1 MPDQNQI
8 TDYDIAIVGGGING
22 AGIARDA
29 AGRGYK
35 VLLVEQDD
43 LASHTSS
50 GSSKLIHGGLR
61 YLEYYEF
68 KLVREALNER
78 EVLLNIAPHI
88 IWPLRF
94 VLPHNKKMR
103 PRWMIR
109 AGLWLYDH
117 LGKRKK
123 LPGSNSINFA
133 SHQSGQAL
141 KREYKNGFEYS
152 DCWVQDARLVV
163 LNAMDARDHGADILT
178 RTCCV
183 SAQAE
188 NDIWKLDLSN
198 KQGGGQ
204 VVKAKFLVNACG
216 PWVVDFLD
224 NKAGLKHQHSIRLV
238 SGGHIVVPKIFDHDM
253 AYIFQNPDN
262 RIIFAIPYEKDYT
275 LIGTTEIDVNQCL
288 KQTITDNEVDY
299 LCKSVDQYFNKQ
311 INEDDVVWHYT
322 GVRPLLDDGSDEATE
337 ATREYVLDLV
347 EQPAPYLSVFGGK
360 ITTYRSLAENAMEMI
375 DIYFGQSTQAWT
387 GTRPLPGGDLENADF
402 ERYLINFRQLKLWLP
417 EDLAHH
423 YVRNYGSRVEK
434 ICQNANSMEELGEHF
449 GQGLYQAEV
458 DYLIEYE
465 WAQNPEDI
473 LWRRSKWGLKLTRQ
487 EQRGLASYIS
497 KKVVNN

>member
-1 MPDQNQI
+1 MSGQNQM
-8 TDYDIAIVGGGING
+8 TDYDIAIVGGGVNG

-103 PRWMIR
+103 PAWMIR

-117 LGKRKK
+117 LGKRKR
-123 LPGSNSINFA
+123 LAGSNSVNF
-133 SHQSGQAL
+133 SNHKSGIPL
-141 KREYKNGFEYS
+141 KGTFKKGFEYS

-178 RTCCV
+178 QARCE
-183 SAQAE
+183 SAQE
-188 NDIWKLDLSN
+188 KDGVWRLELSSKKN
-198 KQGGGQ
+198 KN
-204 VVKAKFLVNACG
+204 KTLSCRFLVNASG

-224 NKAGLKHQHSIRLV
+224 HKTKLKHQHSIRLV

-262 RIIFAIPYEKDYT
+262 RIVFAIPYENDFT
-275 LIGTTEIDVNQCL
+275 LIGTTELEVDQYL
-288 KQTITDNEVDY
+288 RPTITDNEISY
-299 LCKSVDQYFNKQ
+299 LCESVNQYFNKQ
-311 INEDDVVWHYT
+311 ISSGDVVWHYT
-322 GVRPLLDDGSDEATE
+322 GVRALIQDGSDAATE

-347 EQPAPYLSVFGGK
+347 EHPAPYLSVFGGK

-375 DIYFGQSTQAWT
+375 DIFFGRSTQAWT
-387 GTRPLPGGDLENADF
+387 GTKSLPGGDFEDADF
-402 ERYLINFRQLKLWLP
+402 EKYLSVFHQKNPWIP
-417 EDLAHH
+417 DALAHH
-423 YVRNYGSRVEK
+423 YVRNYGTRAEK
-434 ICQNANSMEELGEHF
+434 ICQSASFMEDLGQDF
-449 GQGLYQAEV
+449 GHGLYQAEV
-458 DYLIEYE
+458 DYLIKHE
-465 WAQNPEDI
+465 WVTTAEDL
-473 LWRRSKWGLKLTRQ
+473 LWRRSKLGLRLDQNQQQKL
-487 EQRGLASYIS
+487 SDYIEN
-497 KKVVNN
+497 KVVVG

>member
-1 MPDQNQI
+1 M
-8 TDYDIAIVGGGING
+8 TDYDIAIIGGGING

-43 LASHTSS
+43 LAAHTSS

-103 PRWMIR
+103 PAWMIR

-123 LPGSNSINFA
+123 LPGSNSVNFA
-133 SHQSGQAL
+133 SHQSGQPL
-141 KREYKNGFEYS
+141 KSEYKKGFEYS

-178 RTCCV
+178 QTRCE
-183 SAQAE
+183 SAEAM
-188 NDIWKLDLSN
+188 DGVWKLDLSN
-198 KQGGGQ
+198 KKNENKT
-204 VVKAKFLVNACG
+204 VSSRFIVNAAG

-224 NKAGLKHQHSIRLV
+224 NKAKLKHQHAIRLV

-253 AYIFQNPDN
+253 AYIFQNADN
-262 RIIFAIPYEKDYT
+262 RIVFAIPYEHDYT
-275 LIGTTEIDVNQCL
+275 LIGTTELDVDQYS
-288 KQTITDNEVDY
+288 KKTITDNEINY
-299 LCKSVDQYFNKQ
+299 LCKSVNQYFNKQ
-311 INEDDVVWHYT
+311 IKQEDVVWHYT

-337 ATREYVLDLV
+337 ATREYVLDLI

-375 DIYFGQSTQAWT
+375 DIYFGRSKQVWT
-387 GTRPLPGGDLENADF
+387 GTKPLPGGDFQDADYEKYLTNF
-402 ERYLINFRQLKLWLP
+402 CERSPWLP
-417 EDLAHH
+417 EDVACH
-423 YVRNYGSRVEK
+423 YVRNYGTK
-434 ICQNANSMEELGEHF
+434 AQIICENCNSLEDLGQDF

-458 DYLIEYE
+458 DYLIDQE
-465 WAQNPEDI
+465 WVTTAEDL
-473 LWRRSKWGLKLTRQ
+473 LWRRSKWGLKLD
-487 EQRGLASYIS
+487 LAQQQVLGSYIS
-497 KKVVNN
+497 GCV

>member
-1 MPDQNQI
+1 MSDQNQI

-22 AGIARDA
+22 AGIARDS

-141 KREYKNGFEYS
+141 KSEYKNGFEYS

-163 LNAMDARDHGADILT
+163 LNAMDARDQGADILT

-183 SAQAE
+183 SAQA
-188 NDIWKLDLSN
+188 DSGIWKLDLSN
-198 KQGGGQ
+198 NQGGGQ
-204 VVKAKFLVNACG
+204 IVKTKFLVNACG

-224 NKAGLKHQHSIRLV
+224 NKARLKHRHSIRLV

-299 LCKSVDQYFNKQ
+299 LCKSVNQYFNKQ
-311 INEDDVVWHYT
+311 INEDDVVWYYT
-322 GVRPLLDDGSDEATE
+322 GVRPLLDEGSDEATE

-360 ITTYRSLAENAMEMI
+360 ITTYRSLAEKAMEMI

-402 ERYLINFRQLKLWLP
+402 ERYLINFCQLKPWLP
-417 EDLAHH
+417 EDLAYL
-423 YVRNYGSRVEK
+423 YVRNYGSRAEK
-434 ICQNANSMEELGEHF
+434 ICQNANSVKDLGEHF

-458 DYLIEYE
+458 DYLIDQE
-465 WAQNPEDI
+465 WVTTAEDL
-473 LWRRSKWGLKLTRQ
+473 LWRRSKRGLKLTEQ
-487 EQRGLASYIS
+487 EQQELASYILE
-497 KKVVNN
+497 KPDR